1 MFSFSADVAILL
13 ANSTLETIY
22 MVAVSV
28 LLATVLG
35 IPLGIL
41 LMVTDKGQILQN
53 DIINSILGAVV
64 NIFRS
69 IPFIILLI
77 VLIPFTRFVVGKS
90 IGTTAAI
97 VPLSIA
103 AIPFMARL
111 TETSLKEINKGI
123 IEAAQSMGASPLQI
137 ITKVLIPEALPSIAS
152 GITITT
158 INLVG
163 YSAMAGVIGGGGL
176 GDLAVRY
183 GYQRYMLDIM
193 TYTVIILVIMVQ
205 LIQMIGDLIVGKIS
219 INR

>member
-1 MFSFSADVAILL
+1 MSETVNLL
-13 ANSTLETIY
+13 LVSTWQTIY

-28 LLATVLG
+28 LIATVFG

-41 LMVTDKGQILQN
+41 LMVTDRGQILQN
-53 DIINSILGAVV
+53 ILLNKILGTIV

-69 IPFIILLI
+69 VPFIILLI
-77 VLIPFTRFVVGKS
+77 VLIPFTRFLVGKA

-97 VPLSIA
+97 VPLSVA
-103 AIPFMARL
+103 AIPFMGRL
-111 TETSLKEINKGI
+111 TETALREVNRGV
-123 IEAAQSMGASPLQI
+123 IEAAQAMGASPFQI
-137 ITKVLIPEALPSIAS
+137 ITKVLIPEALPSIAA

-183 GYQRYMLDIM
+183 GYQRFMLDIM
-193 TYTVIILVIMVQ
+193 LYTVVILVVMVQ
-205 LIQMIGDLIVGKIS
+205 LTQMIGDFFVSRLSK
-219 INR
+219 NR

>member
-1 MFSFSADVAILL
+1 
-13 ANSTLETIY
+13 
-22 MVAVSV
+22 
-28 LLATVLG
+28 
-35 IPLGIL
+35 
-41 LMVTDKGQILQN
+41 
-53 DIINSILGAVV
+53 
-64 NIFRS
+64 
-69 IPFIILLI
+69 
-77 VLIPFTRFVVGKS
+77 
-90 IGTTAAI
+90 
-97 VPLSIA
+97 
-103 AIPFMARL
+103 MARL

-152 GITITT
+152 RNYYNHYRSCGIFCHGRC
-158 INLVG
+158 NWRWWP
-163 YSAMAGVIGGGGL
+163 

>member
-1 MFSFSADVAILL
+1 MSETLNLL
-13 ANSTLETIY
+13 LVSTWQTIY

-28 LLATVLG
+28 LIATVFG

-41 LMVTDKGQILQN
+41 LMVTDRGQILQN
-53 DIINSILGAVV
+53 ILLNKILGTIV

-69 IPFIILLI
+69 VPFIILLI
-77 VLIPFTRFVVGKS
+77 VLIPFTRLLVGKA

-97 VPLSIA
+97 VPLSVA
-103 AIPFMARL
+103 AIPFMGRL
-111 TETSLKEINKGI
+111 TETALREVNRGV
-123 IEAAQSMGASPLQI
+123 IEAAQAMGASPFQI
-137 ITKVLIPEALPSIAS
+137 ITRVLIPEALPSIAA

-183 GYQRYMLDIM
+183 GYQRFMLDIM
-193 TYTVIILVIMVQ
+193 LYTVVILVVMVQ
-205 LIQMIGDLIVGKIS
+205 LTQMIGDFFVSRLSK
-219 INR
+219 NR